1 MSTFY
6 QQLLTLLTTP
16 PGNLA
21 YHLVIVF
28 SIAWALQSALT
39 FWKLQASP
47 QARRLRFGLSVLLIL
62 RLALFVAAIATA
74 QGWFSSPIF
83 LPAFDRLIT
92 TLGLVVI
99 IWMWA
104 YPEPLR
110 PADLSGLFVALF
122 AAVVFLL
129 NLTWGNSG
137 NNAHTFN
144 QTDFD
149 LSWEVLD
156 IAILVVGYFILGIR
170 RPNQWS
176 IGLGMLSISLLGHL
190 AHLISPQSASDLPG
204 AVRLAQLAAYP
215 LLVSLPQRFIGQQPD
230 TADRWELHARQQT
243 NATLEEWFNLQGNL
257 LNEKSLRLLVRF
269 LARTFDA
276 NVAAI
281 LQPDGDNGWQV
292 LCQYIPTEDAYAEGA
307 TLKQSGIPILDNALR
322 RGRPLRL
329 PASSTSI
336 DLRTLGKTL
345 QTPGNHLLA
354 APVSADEVYFG
365 LVLLSREHSW
375 DQKAQ
380 MLLWQIAQTIAQEKT
395 RQKQWQ
401 TLNKALEQ
409 SRAALQTTEQ
419 AQQAAEQAQKRLT
432 EEIKALRVASSAS
445 SAGDDLEAL
454 LEAQETAQK
463 LITQLQSEN
472 QNLKKQL
479 EQSVVP
485 SNNGQPTQLEQ
496 ELRTAL
502 SEIAHLQQLLSE
514 ADRRALLAQKS
525 DPVTDAQRQ
534 ALINISQELRQPMSS
549 ILGYTDLLL
558 GESVGILGALQR
570 KFLERIHAS
579 IERMGAL
586 IEDLIQVVTVGKPP
600 TSIAKKQIALSKV
613 IDYALATTGN
623 LMREKSIALRIN
635 LPENLPVISADQD
648 SLQQALIHL
657 LQNAASVTPNNGE
670 VNFSVRL
677 EREEGGELAFALLQI
692 TDQGGG
698 IPPDDIPHIFSRLYH
713 SENASIPG
721 VGENSVGL
729 ATAKTL
735 IEAQRG
741 RVWVDSQPEKGTTF
755 SVLLP
760 IVQLKSSLPA
770 TEK

>member
-6 QQLLTLLTTP
+6 QQILTLLTTP

-21 YHLVIVF
+21 YHLVMAF

-39 FWKLQASP
+39 FWRLQASP
-47 QARRLRFGLSVLLIL
+47 QARRLLFGLSVLLVL
-62 RLALFVAAIATA
+62 RLALFAAAIATT

-110 PADLSGLFVALF
+110 PADLGMLFAALF
-122 AAVVFLL
+122 AVVVFLL
-129 NLTWGNSG
+129 NLTWGNPENS
-137 NNAHTFN
+137 AHTFN

-156 IAILVVGYFILGIR
+156 VAILVVGYFLLGIR

-176 IGLGMLSISLLGHL
+176 IGLGMLSISLVGHL

-230 TADRWELHARQQT
+230 TADRWELHARQHT
-243 NATLEEWFNLQGNL
+243 NAALEEWFNLQSNL
-257 LNEKSLRLLVRF
+257 PDEKSLRLLVHF
-269 LARTFDA
+269 LAHTFDA

-281 LQPDGDNGWQV
+281 LQPDGDKSWKV
-292 LCQYIPTEDAYAEGA
+292 LCQYTPTEDTYADGA
-307 TLKQSGIPILDNALR
+307 ILKQSEIPILDNALR

-329 PASSTSI
+329 PASSTSV
-336 DLRTLGKTL
+336 DLRALMQTL
-345 QTPGNHLLA
+345 QTPGSHLLA
-354 APVSADEVYFG
+354 APVSADEIYFG
-365 LVLLSREHSW
+365 LVLLSSKHSW
-375 DQKAQ
+375 DQKTQ
-380 MLLWQIAQTIAQEKT
+380 TLLWQIAQTIAQEKT
-395 RQKQWQ
+395 RQTQWQ

-409 SRAALQTTEQ
+409 SRTALQTTEQ
-419 AQQAAEQAQKRLT
+419 ARKAAEQAQKRLT
-432 EEIKALRVASSAS
+432 QEIKVLRAAPSTSSAS
-445 SAGDDLEAL
+445 DDLEAL

-463 LITQLQSEN
+463 LIAQLQSEN

-479 EQSVVP
+479 EQSGTP
-485 SNNGQPTQLEQ
+485 SNNGHPTQLEK
-496 ELRTAL
+496 ELRAAL
-502 SEIAHLQQLLSE
+502 SEIARLQQLLSE
-514 ADRRALLAQKS
+514 ADRRALLAKKS
-525 DPVTDAQRQ
+525 EPVTDAQRQ
-534 ALINISQELRQPMSS
+534 ALVNISQELRQPMSS

-586 IEDLIQVVTVGKPP
+586 IEDLIQVVTVGTPP
-600 TSIAKKQIALSKV
+600 TSLVKKQIALSKV
-613 IDYALATTGN
+613 IDYALATTGS
-623 LMREKSIALRIN
+623 LMREKSIALRIS

-670 VNFSVRL
+670 VNFSVRF
-677 EREEGGELAFALLQI
+677 EREEGRELAFALLQI

-698 IPPDDIPHIFSRLYH
+698 IPSDDIPHIFSRLYH

-735 IEAQRG
+735 IEAQGG
-741 RVWVDSQPEKGTTF
+741 RLWADSQPQKGTTF

-760 IVQLKSSLPA
+760 LAPSKSSSPA